1 LTSGSADTPEAC
13 CTQRQGPHNVLEEG
27 PHDKSRRSCRRASS
41 HPPPAGNQDDFDDNT
56 NLMQLG
62 LDKEDIEE
70 LIFRLEDQ
78 LGLTAFTAEEDRIL
92 KTARTANDLTRFLI
106 EIGRY

>member
-1 LTSGSADTPEAC
+1 MTRAAVRAAVHHRIRRL
-13 CTQRQGPHNVLEEG
+13 LE
-27 PHDKSRRSCRRASS
+27 
-41 HPPPAGNQDDFDDNT
+41 NQDDFDDHT
-56 NLMQLG
+56 SLVQLG

-70 LIFRLEDQ
+70 LLFHLEDQ

>member
-1 LTSGSADTPEAC
+1 MTRAAVRAAVHRRIRRL
-13 CTQRQGPHNVLEEG
+13 LE
-27 PHDKSRRSCRRASS
+27 
-41 HPPPAGNQDDFDDNT
+41 NQDDFDDNT

-78 LGLTAFTAEEDRIL
+78 LGLTAFTAEEDRML
-92 KTARTANDLTRFLI
+92 KTARTANDLARFLI

>member
-1 LTSGSADTPEAC
+1 MTRAAVRAAVHRRIRRL
-13 CTQRQGPHNVLEEG
+13 LE
-27 PHDKSRRSCRRASS
+27 
-41 HPPPAGNQDDFDDNT
+41 NQDDFDDNT

-78 LGLTAFTAEEDRIL
+78 LGLTAFTAEEDRML
-92 KTARTANDLTRFLI
+92 KTVRTANDLTRFLI